1 MDFINQ
7 LNLGSGLEIVI
18 ITAICYGVTQAIK
31 QTNIGKHWLPWFS
44 MVTGIIAG
52 EMAGMSQGDS
62 HYLSL
67 GILGL
72 LIGAATAGLFDGF
85 KAPSVAL
92 KNKATLTD
100 STSFNTNQDNELS
113 KPISADW
120 KPTDEQQQSM
130 KDDNAH
136 TWKVAKGDDFH
147 AANQ

>member
-31 QTNIGKHWLPWFS
+31 QTNIGNHWLPWVS
-44 MVTGIIAG
+44 MGTGVGAG
-52 EMAGMSQGDS
+52 LVAGLIQGDS
-62 HYLSL
+62 HYLAL
-67 GILGL
+67 GVLGL
-72 LIGAATAGLFDGF
+72 LIGGATVGLFDGF

-92 KNKATLTD
+92 KNKAALTD
-100 STSFNTNQDNELS
+100 STSFNTNQDNGLS

-147 AANQ
+147 ATNQ

>member
-31 QTNIGKHWLPWFS
+31 QTNIGKHWLPWVS
-44 MVTGIIAG
+44 METGIIAG
-52 EMAGMSQGDS
+52 EVAGMSQGDS

-67 GILGL
+67 AILGL

-92 KNKATLTD
+92 KNKEAANIPQQVMPIN
-100 STSFNTNQDNELS
+100 NTE
-113 KPISADW
+113 
-120 KPTDEQQQSM
+120 
-130 KDDNAH
+130 KDDLQNIISNTQNSHYDQVTAQ
-136 TWKVAKGDDFH
+136 KGGDSHD
-147 AANQ
+147 QIRG

>member
-44 MVTGIIAG
+44 MAVGVVAG
-52 EMAGMSQGDS
+52 EVAGMSQGDS

-67 GILGL
+67 GILGF
-72 LIGAATAGLFDGF
+72 LIGSATVGLFDGF
-85 KAPSVAL
+85 KAPAVAF
-92 KNKATLTD
+92 KNKQTFTD
-100 STSFNTNQDNELS
+100 PTIFNTDKDNELS

-120 KPTDEQQQSM
+120 KPTGELSKSQR
-130 KDDNAH
+130 DDGAQ
-136 TWKVAKGDDFH
+136 TKQPKAGDNH
-147 AANQ
+147 VANQ